1 MLALATPPTR
11 FGPFRLLAS
20 AGKGGMG
27 EVFRAVHEARDIEV
41 AIKVMSARRARDPH
55 FSSALRAEVR
65 AVARLHHPGIIM
77 VFDCGEVSAAVE
89 RNTGGRFVAGS
100 SWLAMELAS
109 YSLQDLDRSRLDWWH
124 VRNILVRILDA
135 LAHSH
140 ARGVIHRDLK
150 PANVLFVEGAHGRQ
164 LKLSDF
170 GLAHAL
176 DDEPTA
182 EDEEPRRVSG
192 TPRFMSPEQITGQWR
207 AQGPW
212 TDLYA
217 LGCLSYWLVDGE
229 PPFRDGDTDAIL
241 QGHLHGELPP
251 LRAPFAVPPHFGMW
265 LGRLLAK
272 RPEDRFERATDAAQA
287 LFALG
292 EPPGQERPGQPAPL
306 GFVAPLSPTVVPSSL
321 SEDLGMTE
329 IISDVIHAPPS
340 VPELRA
346 LERPPSSPRHR
357 AVGASFSVPRT
368 WHRKEAPPLSL
379 DLVGVGLGLF
389 GLRQIPLVDRQAE
402 RDQIWETLRQV
413 AYRSSPR
420 LTLLRGGTGT
430 GKSRLASWMAE
441 RAHELGAAT
450 PLTATHSP
458 QEGKADG
465 LGGMLANHLRCVGL
479 SRERILERVRHSV
492 ADASLSPDDLH
503 DCLALTEIICAATHA
518 DYREEDARIRF
529 RTPSERYV
537 VVERFLRRFAAHRPL
552 LMVLDD
558 LQWGNDTLAW
568 LEHLLHS
575 AESQALPLLVV
586 GTVQTDA
593 LLERPLALQRL
604 RALARQEP
612 VSTLEVGPLSEEHQR
627 ELVTR
632 LLGLNPGLVNQVTA
646 RTGGNP
652 LYAVQ
657 LVGDWVER
665 GVLELGPGGFR
676 LVEGESGAIPTDL
689 HQVFRERLRLLVHQ
703 EPGEAPNDALL
714 GLELAAVLGTEV
726 HRREWKA
733 VCRKEG
739 VALPLLA
746 VDQMVSTDLA
756 TLQGGSWSFTHEAL
770 RETLV
775 RLAREQGRLARHHA
789 HCARALA
796 ELYSPE
802 HPGIALRRAR
812 HLIAAGE
819 REAALQ
825 PLLQATAQARVR
837 CEFELAH
844 SHCQRYQRLLD
855 ELSAPADDL
864 RRAQGWLERAKLL
877 IRQDE
882 LSDADEVLQR
892 AAEVGEARQEVRLV
906 GWAMQLRAD
915 VANRR
920 GQIPEGLTF
929 LERAEAIFDADDDL
943 LGQARTTQ
951 TRAELRYWA
960 GEYYEAEQHFRRAR
974 QLFRRAGEELEL
986 ARVEMALGALYTTL
1000 GNSERA
1006 TAMLLHAREVFE
1018 RHGDVG
1024 EVASALNNLGEV
1036 HRQGGNFYQAE
1047 RAYLESLAMLERIG
1061 ITDDLVILVNLGMV
1075 RLVQNH
1081 VDDAAPLFRK
1091 VLSLLQGSQRDGYLA
1106 FAHLA
1111 NLPAAAHH
1119 GRWDEWDHHLSQGME
1134 LLESTGF
1141 VDADLAVITRDAG
1154 ERALLAGQPARARHA
1169 LLIARSQWLSM
1180 ARQDQAASIDRIL
1193 LRVP

>member
-1 MLALATPPTR
+1 MPSAADPTH
-11 FGPFRLLAS
+11 FGPFRILAS

-27 EVFRAVHEARDIEV
+27 EVFRAVHLDREVEV
-41 AIKVMSARRARDPH
+41 AVKVMSARRARDPH

-77 VFDCGEVSAAVE
+77 VFDCGEVSPQIE
-89 RNTGGRFVAGS
+89 EETGGRFVAGS

-109 YSLQDLDRSRLDWWH
+109 YSLQDLNRSTLDWWH

-150 PANVLFVEGAHGRQ
+150 PANVLFVDGAQGRQ

-176 DDEPTA
+176 DDEHM
-182 EDEEPRRVSG
+182 ENEETPRTISG

-207 AQGPW
+207 DHGPW

-217 LGCLSYWLVDGE
+217 LGCLAYWLVDGE

-241 QGHLHGELPP
+241 RGHLQGVLPP
-251 LRAPFAVPPHFGMW
+251 LRAPFAVPREFGVW
-265 LGRLLAK
+265 LGQLLAK
-272 RPEDRFERATDAAQA
+272 SPMDRFQRAADAAQA

-292 EPPGQERPGQPAPL
+292 EPDGEERPVQPSPL
-306 GFVAPLSPTVVPSSL
+306 GFVVPLNPTLAPSPSID
-321 SEDLGMTE
+321 DLGMTE
-329 IISDVIHAPPS
+329 IISDVINSPPS

-357 AVGASFSVPRT
+357 AVGAAYNVPRT

-379 DLVGVGLGLF
+379 EMVGVGLGLF
-389 GLRQIPLVDRQAE
+389 GLRQVPLVNRDAE
-402 RDQIWETLRQV
+402 RDALWESLRQV
-413 AYRSSPR
+413 AHHSNPR
-420 LTLLRGGTGT
+420 VALLRGGTGT

-450 PLTATHSP
+450 PLIATHSP
-458 QEGKADG
+458 LEGPADG
-465 LGGMLANHLRCVGL
+465 LGGMMANHLRCVGL
-479 SRERILERVRHSV
+479 PRERVLERVRQSV
-492 ADASLSPDDLH
+492 SDTALGPDDLH
-503 DCLALTEIICAATHA
+503 DCLALTEIICAATLP
-518 DYREEDARIRF
+518 DYREDEARIRF
-529 RTPSERYV
+529 RTPAERYV
-537 VVERFLRRFAAHRPL
+537 VIERFLRRFARTRPL
-552 LMVLDD
+552 LVVLDD
-558 LQWGNDTLAW
+558 LQWGNDALAW
-568 LEHLLHS
+568 LEHLMRSSEARHL
-575 AESQALPLLVV
+575 ALLVV

-593 LLERPLALQRL
+593 LLDRPLARQRL
-604 RALARQEP
+604 RELTAQEP
-612 VSTLEVGPLSEEHQR
+612 ISTIEVGPLSDPHQR
-627 ELVTR
+627 ALVSQ
-632 LLGLNPGLVNQVTA
+632 LLGLDAALIEQVTD
-646 RTGGNP
+646 RTSGNP

-665 GVLELGPGGFR
+665 GVLQLGPGGFR
-676 LVEGESGAIPTDL
+676 LVEGESSAMPTDL
-689 HQVFRERLRLLVHQ
+689 HQVFRERLRQIVRHDLR
-703 EPGEAPNDALL
+703 EPPSDALL

-739 VALPLLA
+739 VPLPLLA
-746 VDQMVSTDLA
+746 VDQMVATDLA
-756 TLQGGSWSFTHEAL
+756 TLAGKGWSFTHEAL

-775 RLAREQGRLARHHA
+775 RLAEEQGRLTTHHA
-789 HCARALA
+789 HCARALE
-796 ELYSPE
+796 ELYPTAQ
-802 HPGIALRRAR
+802 PGLALRRAR
-812 HLIAAGE
+812 HLIAAGLPE
-819 REAALQ
+819 EALG
-825 PLLQATAQARVR
+825 PMLQAAGQARVR

-844 SHCQRYQRLLD
+844 AHLQRHQALLD
-855 ELSAPADDL
+855 ELCVPHDDV
-864 RRAQGWLERAKLL
+864 RRAEGWLERAMIL

-882 LSDADEVLQR
+882 LAGADEILER
-892 AAEVGEARQEVRLV
+892 AVTVGQTRADQRLV

-920 GQIPEGLTF
+920 GQIPEGLTYI
-929 LERAEAIFDADDDL
+929 EEARAIFEATGEVI
-943 LGQARTTQ
+943 GQARTSQ
-951 TRAELRYWA
+951 ILAELRYWA

-974 QLFRRAGEELEL
+974 QLFRKAGEDLEL

-1000 GNSERA
+1000 GNPQRA

-1018 RHGDVG
+1018 RYGDVG
-1024 EVASALNNLGEV
+1024 EVASVLNNLGEV
-1036 HRQGGNFYQAE
+1036 HRQVGNLHQAE

-1061 ITDDLVILVNLGMV
+1061 MADDVVVLVNLGMV

-1091 VLSLLQGSQRDGYLA
+1091 VLTLVEGSQRGGYLA

-1111 NLPAAAHH
+1111 NLSAAAHH
-1119 GRWDEWDHHLSQGME
+1119 GRWEQWDHHLAQGE
-1134 LLESTGF
+1134 PLLESTGF

-1154 ERALLAGQPARARHA
+1154 ERALRAGEHGRARRA
-1169 LLIARSQWLSM
+1169 LQIARSQWLSM
-1180 ARQDQAASIDRIL
+1180 ARQDQAAAIDRIL